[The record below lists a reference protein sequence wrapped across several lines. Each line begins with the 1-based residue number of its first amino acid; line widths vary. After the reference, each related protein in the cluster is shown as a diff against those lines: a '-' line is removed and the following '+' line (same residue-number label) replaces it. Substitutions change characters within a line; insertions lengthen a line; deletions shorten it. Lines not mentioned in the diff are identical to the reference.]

1 MDSKEYVN
9 PQETEPEEEV
19 NHATAPSDAT
29 AQAESTSQSDATAQ
43 AEAIA
48 DSADTANATDSA
60 GQPETP
66 PSPEEQLAQ
75 ELRQAQEA
83 RAELQDK
90 YLRLSAEFDNYRK
103 RTMREKAELILN
115 GGEKAFTA
123 ILPVLDDLER
133 ALGSMGQATDVQAF
147 GQGVELIYNKFL
159 SILAQNGVKPIDT
172 VDQPLDTDYHEA
184 IAMIPAPTEAQR
196 GRIIDCVQRGY
207 TINNKVLRHA
217 KVVVGQ

>member
-1 MDSKEYVN
+1 MSEINHQEEKE
-9 PQETEPEEEV
+9 
-19 NHATAPSDAT
+19 ATS
-29 AQAESTSQSDATAQ
+29 SQ
-43 AEAIA
+43 AEA
-48 DSADTANATDSA
+48 NQEEATK
-60 GQPETP
+60 
-66 PSPEEQLAQ
+66 
-75 ELRQAQEA
+75 
-83 RAELQDK
+83 LQDEPTTSTDEAKEADNVSGQLEALQKK
-90 YLRLSAEFDNYRK
+90 YDDLNDSHLRLRAEFDNYRK